1 MENKFISSDEFLKTY
16 DWRKLRQ
23 TILNKYGNKCMC
35 CGATPS
41 DDIYMCVDHIRP
53 RKTNPEL
60 ALDENNLQV
69 LCNVCN
75 HGKGNWNTK
84 DWRPSAEFVIT
95 EAWLRQHTKGGA
107 GISKLKAKAVG
118 MSFPLKSGWF
128 KKLLGLQITHKQ
140 RIEFENAQT
149 LNEVVAKAKVDRERN
164 NEADLS
170 MSHSDREV
178 QRLKKQLHK
187 LSSLVGQLNRCVKK

>member
-69 LCNVCN
+69 LCNVCVTTVKVT
-75 HGKGNWNTK
+75 GIQKT
-84 DWRPSAEFVIT
+84 
-95 EAWLRQHTKGGA
+95 GA
-107 GISKLKAKAVG
+107 
-118 MSFPLKSGWF
+118 
-128 KKLLGLQITHKQ
+128 
-140 RIEFENAQT
+140 R
-149 LNEVVAKAKVDRERN
+149 
-164 NEADLS
+164 
-170 MSHSDREV
+170 V
-178 QRLKKQLHK
+178 Q
-187 LSSLVGQLNRCVKK
+187 SS